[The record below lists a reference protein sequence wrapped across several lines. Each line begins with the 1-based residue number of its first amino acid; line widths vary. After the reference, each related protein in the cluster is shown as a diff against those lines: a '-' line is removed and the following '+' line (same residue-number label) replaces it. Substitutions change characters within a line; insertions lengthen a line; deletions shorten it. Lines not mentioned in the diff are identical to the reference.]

1 MTMEDIKVL
10 EGVIDEMWEMSSMGS
25 LVSQVYTEQAILAV
39 APLIKLAKVLVS
51 KYEVVVTNPPYLPVS
66 NCEAELQKFIKKN
79 YPDSKTD
86 LFAVFMEKC
95 KRNVNQEWHAGDDQH
110 AFVDVLI

>member
-1 MTMEDIKVL
+1 
-10 EGVIDEMWEMSSMGS
+10 
-25 LVSQVYTEQAILAV
+25 
-39 APLIKLAKVLVS
+39 

-95 KRNVNQEWHAGDDQH
+95 KEMLIRNGMQAMINMHSWMFLSSFER
-110 AFVDVLI
+110 LREKL